1 MDEVTIFGLN
11 YFKEHYPAVLQERF
25 KQMDLEQE
33 APEIIMEM
41 TQKLGFR
48 RKITTVFTNSLLKTS
63 AMENW
68 DAIRWI
74 V

>member
-1 MDEVTIFGLN
+1 M
-11 YFKEHYPAVLQERF
+11 QERF

-48 RKITTVFTNSLLKTS
+48 EDYDRFTNSLSKMF
-63 AMENW
+63 AMGNW
-68 DAIRWI
+68 TYTLIAKGEIDGNH
-74 V
+74 

>member
-48 RKITTVFTNSLLKTS
+48 EDYDRFYQLVCQGCT
-63 AMENW
+63 
-68 DAIRWI
+68 RWSI
-74 V
+74 GTLFP